1 MQTGQRIGTSV
12 GIAVVT
18 AALFATLDVSN
29 WGTAVATGFGLIVLV
44 VLAALAV
51 AIKDQADGGAARCG
65 RRAQGAGAP
74 GRWCNPRCGSPA
86 VVARGGGPRWLS
98 RGDRVV
104 VQERAPVTDFA
115 PRHERR

>member
-1 MQTGQRIGTSV
+1 GSVISPNQTLTLAEVPLEYAGSSGAVMQTGQRIGTSV

-51 AIKDQADGGAARCG
+51 AIKDQADRRRGAV
-65 RRAQGAGAP
+65 RA
-74 GRWCNPRCGSPA
+74 
-86 VVARGGGPRWLS
+86 
-98 RGDRVV
+98 
-104 VQERAPVTDFA
+104 
-115 PRHERR
+115 